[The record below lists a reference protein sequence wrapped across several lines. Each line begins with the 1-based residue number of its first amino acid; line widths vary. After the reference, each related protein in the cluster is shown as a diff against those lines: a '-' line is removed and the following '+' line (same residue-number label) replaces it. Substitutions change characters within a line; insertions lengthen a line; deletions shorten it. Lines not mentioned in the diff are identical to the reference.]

1 MAFLGDLDDEQTAVL
16 ARMRQRTGG
25 AVAFLL
31 DSHDWQREPSDVPG
45 PAEPGE
51 ERLRM
56 LRESGWTAVAVPRG
70 ASLEQLWRQADRER
84 SGLVAASGGEGP

>member
-1 MAFLGDLDDEQTAVL
+1 ML
-16 ARMRQRTGG
+16 ARMRQRSGG

-31 DSHDWQREPSDVPG
+31 NSEDWLREPSDVPG
-45 PAEPGE
+45 ASDPGE

-70 ASLEQLWRQADRER
+70 ASVEHVWRQADRER
-84 SGLVAASGGEGP
+84 SGLTAASGGEGP